1 MKTQHLLLFIS
12 LFFLAACGEDDEFQA
27 QHNQGKN
34 CLECH
39 GFTSGATLYKKID
52 GADYAVDDV
61 ARGYSL
67 QLRLESGTILTY
79 TKGNGYG
86 NKLYNGDQGAINNF
100 TPQVVDANGKIVN
113 QSSQNSHHVG
123 RLACNRCHTQNG
135 LNGAPGRIV
144 NYDYFGNLAV
154 QTKQQ

>member
-1 MKTQHLLLFIS
+1 MKSNYILLILVPFFIG
-12 LFFLAACGEDDEFQA
+12 CGEGDEFHT

-52 GADYAVDDV
+52 GANYAVDDV

-67 QLRLESGTILTY
+67 QLRLESGAILKY
-79 TKGNGYG
+79 SKGNGYG

-100 TPQVVDANGKIVN
+100 TPQVVDANGTVVN
-113 QSSQNSHHVG
+113 QSSQNSHNVG
-123 RLACNRCHTQNG
+123 RLACNRCHTQHG

-144 NYDYFGNLAV
+144 NYDYFGNLSGIQA
-154 QTKQQ
+154 KQ